1 MTGKPRRRLLVLDT
15 AYTYEMICERGL
27 QDSLTCRDLEGFF
40 DHVWSVHPFASM
52 LNSPG
57 WSPRLG
63 APVTHRVNER
73 HSFIEGKVGR
83 FGWLRLPALN
93 FAVGQLLLLLQLRR
107 LVRSNGISVIRVGDP
122 LYVGLFGWLLAKIS
136 GVPLAIRV
144 NGNNEQVR
152 RNTGRPLYPRL
163 FRKPGLERAIERFVL
178 SRADLVAAINP
189 DNLAYAIEAGARP
202 DRATIFRIGNL
213 IAEEHRADPAGRP
226 ADPAL
231 LAGLGVE
238 RGKFLL
244 SIARLEAAKFP
255 EDLVG
260 VLADVRSRG
269 LDVELLFVGDG
280 TMRAE
285 LQALAGELGV
295 APHVRFAGN
304 QPQAVLARLIP
315 AASAVLSPLTGRSLS
330 EAALGGAPI
339 VAYDL
344 DWQDELVESGVT
356 GELVEFRDRRA
367 FADATARLL
376 SDPAYAKSMGA
387 AVRERALEMLDPV
400 RLNQH
405 ERAEYQRL
413 FDRSAA
419 P

>member
-1 MTGKPRRRLLVLDT
+1 MTAEHRRRLLVLDT

-27 QDSLTCRDLEGFF
+27 HDSLTCRDLDGFF

-63 APVTHRVNER
+63 PPVTHRVNGR

-93 FAVGQLLLLLQLRR
+93 FALGQLLLLLQLRR
-107 LVRSNGISVIRVGDP
+107 LIRSNGISVIRVGDP
-122 LYVGLFGWLLAKIS
+122 LYLGLFGWLLAKIS

-163 FRKPGLERAIERFVL
+163 FRKPGLERGIERFVL

-202 DRATIFRIGNL
+202 ERTTIFRIGNL
-213 IAEEHRADPAGRP
+213 IASEHRADPAERP

-238 RGKFLL
+238 TGKFLL

-255 EDLVG
+255 EDLVR
-260 VLADVRSRG
+260 VLADVRGRG
-269 LDVELLFVGDG
+269 FDVTLLFAGDG
-280 TMRAE
+280 TMRSE
-285 LQALAGELGV
+285 LEALAGQLGV

-315 AASAVLSPLTGRSLS
+315 ASAVVLSPLTGRSLS
-330 EAALGGAPI
+330 EAALGGAAI

-344 DWQDELVESGVT
+344 DWQGELVERGVT

-367 FADATARLL
+367 FSEATARLL
-376 SDPAYAKSMGA
+376 SDPAYARAMGA
-387 AVRERALEMLDPV
+387 AVRERALEMLDPD
-400 RLNQH
+400 RLNEH
-405 ERAEYQRL
+405 ERSEYQRL

-419 P
+419 S